1 MDPGKDLLMAA
12 NIDRTA
18 ISKMDAA
25 SIAVVLLWFI
35 PEIFT
40 MLSRGIVI
48 TRLSPAVEG
57 DIVFADIPTG
67 AQWLYAL
74 GLGGKYLCLLVTT
87 LLLSRALTEMSR
99 GAVFT
104 ERNAKRLVVSAC
116 AVFAFVIFRLAFE
129 GLANNW
135 VASDLGIDGWWDIV
149 GAGTPLSEFAPAL
162 LFAITVSVFATI
174 IRRGAKLEEDVDGL
188 V

>member
-1 MDPGKDLLMAA
+1 MTTEK
-12 NIDRTA
+12 DRTV
-18 ISKMDAA
+18 ISKLDAA
-25 SIAVVLLWFI
+25 GIAVVFLWFL

-57 DIVFADIPTG
+57 DIVFADIPQG
-67 AQWLYAL
+67 AQWLYAI
-74 GLGGKYLCLLVTT
+74 GLGGKYVCLLLAT
-87 LLLSRALTEMSR
+87 LLLSRALTDMSR

-104 ERNAKRLVVSAC
+104 ELNAKRLTVSAC

-129 GLANNW
+129 GMGNNM
-135 VASDLGIDGWWDIV
+135 VASELGIDGWWDIV
-149 GAGTPLSEFAPAL
+149 GAGTPLSEFAPAM
-162 LFAITVSVFATI
+162 LFAISVSAFATI
-174 IRRGAKLEEDVDGL
+174 LRRGAKLEEDVDGL

>member
-1 MDPGKDLLMAA
+1 MATTK
-12 NIDRTA
+12 DRTA
-18 ISKMDAA
+18 ITKSDAA
-25 SIAVVLLWFI
+25 SIAVVLLWFLR
-35 PEIFT
+35 EIVT

-67 AQWLYAL
+67 AQWLYAI
-74 GLGGKYLCLLVTT
+74 GLGGKYVCLLVAT
-87 LLLSRALTEMSR
+87 LLLSRALTDMSR
-99 GAVFT
+99 GDVFT
-104 ERNAKRLVVSAC
+104 ERNAKRLAASAI

-129 GLANNW
+129 GLGNNW
-135 VASDLGIDGWWDIV
+135 VATELGIDGWWDIV
-149 GAGTPLSEFAPAL
+149 GAGTPLSEFAPAM
-162 LFAITVSVFATI
+162 LFAITVSAFATI